1 MDSGAEENFVAENFL
16 TKTSGLNVTTGRPLG
31 LKLLERS
38 SGRSIDQVLNCSL
51 RMVQH
56 GTLECEK
63 CITPSGT
70 LEQH

>member
-16 TKTSGLNVTTGRPLG
+16 TRTSGLNVTTGRPLVF
-31 LKLLERS
+31 KLPERS

-51 RMVQH
+51 KNVQH
-56 GTLECEK
+56 GTLECGK
-63 CITPSGT
+63 FITPSGT